1 MTAIAERFAPD
12 AQAVVWAG
20 DCLDLLRQIPD
31 KAVQLIVTSPPYN
44 IGKSYEKRLDLA
56 VYVEQQAQVIGECVR
71 VLADSGSICWQVGNY
86 VADGA
91 IVPLDT
97 LLYPVFRDL
106 GLVMRNRI
114 VWHFEHGLHCTRR
127 FSGRYETI
135 NWFTRDTKDYLFD
148 IDPVRVPQKY
158 PGKKHFKGPK
168 AGQYSCNPLG
178 KNPGDVWDI
187 PNVKSNHVEKTEHPC
202 QFPVELVER
211 LVLSM
216 TRPGDWVLD
225 PFLGAGTSIVAAI
238 RHGRRGAGAETVERY
253 TELAKARIAAA
264 MIGAL
269 PVRPLG
275 KPKYDPAAAGNS
287 LARAPWLPARAP
299 ETEPRQFTLLEPAGE
314 DGK

>member
-1 MTAIAERFAPD
+1 MKIAGRFAPD
-12 AQAVVWAG
+12 AQAVVYQG
-20 DCLDLLRQIPD
+20 GCLDLLRQIPD
-31 KAVQLIVTSPPYN
+31 KSIQLVVTSPPYN
-44 IGKSYEKRLDLA
+44 IGKEYEKKLDLSL
-56 VYVEQQAQVIGECVR
+56 YVRQQAEVIAECTR
-71 VLADSGSICWQVGNY
+71 VLSETGSICWQVGNY
-86 VADGA
+86 VDDGA

-135 NWFTRDTKDYLFD
+135 NWFTRKTKNFVFNL
-148 IDPVRVPQKY
+148 DPVRVPQKY

-187 PNVKSNHVEKTEHPC
+187 PNVKNNHVEKTDHPC

-216 TRPGDWVLD
+216 THPGDWVLD
-225 PFLGAGTSIVAAI
+225 PFLGVGTSIVAAV
-238 RHGRRGAGAETVERY
+238 RHGRRGAGAEIVESY
-253 TELAKARIAAA
+253 ADLAKERIDAA
-264 MIGAL
+264 MAGQL
-269 PVRPLG
+269 RVRPMG
-275 KPKYDPAAAGNS
+275 KPKYDPENAGDR
-287 LARAPWLPARAP
+287 LRKAPWLDPSPAAP
-299 ETEPRQFTLLEPAGE
+299 APGQFRLLEPETAYE
-314 DGK
+314 K

>member
-1 MTAIAERFAPD
+1 MKIAGRFDPD
-12 AQAVVWAG
+12 AQAVVYLG

-31 KAVQLIVTSPPYN
+31 GSIQLVVTSPPYN
-44 IGKSYEKRLDLA
+44 SKEYEKKLDLA
-56 VYVEQQAQVIGECVR
+56 LYVRQQAEVIAECVR
-71 VLADSGSICWQVGNY
+71 VLSISGSICWQVGNY
-86 VADGA
+86 VDDGA

-97 LLYPVFRDL
+97 LLYPVFHDL

-135 NWFTRDTKDYLFD
+135 SWFTRKTKNFVFNL
-148 IDPVRVPQKY
+148 DPVRVPQKY

-187 PNVKSNHVEKTEHPC
+187 PNVKNNHVEKTDHPC

-216 TRPGDWVLD
+216 TNPGDWVLD
-225 PFLGAGTSIVAAI
+225 PFLGVGTRIVAAI
-238 RHGRRGAGAETVERY
+238 RHGRRGVGAEIVDSYAT
-253 TELAKARIAAA
+253 LAKERIAAA
-264 MIGAL
+264 MDGRL
-269 PVRPLG
+269 PVRPMG
-275 KPKYDPAAAGNS
+275 KPKYDPDAAGQR
-287 LARAPWLPARAP
+287 LREAPWLRPSPPAP
-299 ETEPRQFTLLEPAGE
+299 TPKQFRLLEPEAAYE
-314 DGK
+314 K